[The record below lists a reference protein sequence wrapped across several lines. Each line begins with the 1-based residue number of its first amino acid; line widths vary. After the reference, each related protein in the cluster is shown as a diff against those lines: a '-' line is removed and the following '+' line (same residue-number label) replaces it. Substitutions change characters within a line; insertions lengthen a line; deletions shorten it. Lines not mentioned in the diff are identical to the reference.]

1 MKEKRL
7 KTCLGVAIA
16 LALLPASASACDFG
30 ASLPFYVTATSTN
43 PNTTIT
49 LLDIPNTGNLY
60 GGPGHLRGIACLF
73 VGPPDTA
80 SPPGSLVNVYVTV
93 NGGAQQTI
101 TLSAANFP
109 QDHSSTKQEFSDWL
123 PFQIIFSSIKIQL
136 NRNNSLSGTYN
147 SIVCQATYD
156 LTIECE

>member
-7 KTCLGVAIA
+7 QTCLGVAIA
-16 LALLPASASACDFG
+16 LALLPVAASACDFG
-30 ASLPFYVTATSTN
+30 ASLPYYVTATSTN
-43 PNTTIT
+43 PNTTVT
-49 LLDIPNTGNLY
+49 LLDTDALFT
-60 GGPGHLRGIACLF
+60 GPGHLRGIACLF
-73 VGPPDTA
+73 VGPPDNA
-80 SPPGSLVNVYVTV
+80 NPPGSLVNVYVTV

-123 PFQIIFSSIKIQL
+123 PFNIIFGHIKIQL